1 MEQETKGRPSETA
14 ALPTTMR
21 PEVLKKAI
29 ETYGRHAQTDMA
41 IEEMS
46 ELTKA
51 LLKLRR
57 AGSAG
62 WADAKENVFEEI
74 ADVII
79 MLTQLLMIYDGRKA
93 VQAFID
99 AKVRR
104 LEERLSEAEK
114 GAGTDAEHV

>member
-1 MEQETKGRPSETA
+1 MEQIGRKDGVGGVAS
-14 ALPTTMR
+14 LPTVAQ
-21 PEVLKKAI
+21 PEVLQKAI
-29 ETYGRHAQTDMA
+29 ETYGRQAQTDMA

-57 AGSAG
+57 AGDAG
-62 WADAKENVFEEI
+62 RTGAREDVFEEM

-79 MLTQLLMIYDGRKA
+79 MLTQLMMIFGGRKA

-99 AKVRR
+99 AKVKR
-104 LEERLSEAEK
+104 LEERLSE
-114 GAGTDAEHV
+114 TDKAQ